1 MKFFIMLSVI
11 FLLVACQSSLI
22 ESNNVYL
29 KPSSHSTIE
38 ITQPLDV
45 YPNFSR
51 AFLQGGEV
59 ISLEEL
65 DLYRVNCEVEINT
78 VFETQ
83 QIIAPGKFN
92 ITAISQEE
100 SPIVMLKTVM
110 VASLNY
116 ASTPTDIKQFFR
128 FHLSAQN
135 PDSKSQV
142 RALTCRGIQ
151 ANHALAQLPTLE
163 QMQAAAGTYIKFNL
177 LVSGK

>member
-1 MKFFIMLSVI
+1 M

-59 ISLEEL
+59 ISPEEL

-100 SPIVMLKTVM
+100 SPIVMLKPVM
-110 VASLNY
+110 LASLNY

-128 FHLSAQN
+128 FHLSAQD

-151 ANHALAQLPTLE
+151 ANHASALLPTFE
-163 QMQAAAGTYIKFNL
+163 QIQAATGSYIKFNL
-177 LVSGK
+177 